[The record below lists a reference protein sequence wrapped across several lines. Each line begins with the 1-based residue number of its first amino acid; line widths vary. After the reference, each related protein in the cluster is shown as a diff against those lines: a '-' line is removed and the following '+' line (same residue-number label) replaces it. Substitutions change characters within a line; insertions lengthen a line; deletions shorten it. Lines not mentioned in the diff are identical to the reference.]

1 MMSQKRDALLYK
13 MSVSLTQDGNISID
27 FEGPPS
33 PEDIEEAF
41 DAWNPDFENTKKI
54 VSLVK
59 YLRDYSDRQH
69 RLKEFYFL
77 GVSFFSFGLIA
88 FS

>member
-1 MMSQKRDALLYK
+1 MSPKRDALLYK

-41 DAWNPDFENTKKI
+41 DAWNPDFENPKKI
-54 VSLVK
+54 PL
-59 YLRDYSDRQH
+59 
-69 RLKEFYFL
+69 
-77 GVSFFSFGLIA
+77 LIW
-88 FS
+88 

>member
-1 MMSQKRDALLYK
+1 MPPKRDALLYK

-33 PEDIEEAF
+33 PEDIEAAF

-69 RLKEFYFL
+69 RDLQ
-77 GVSFFSFGLIA
+77 SFIF
-88 FS
+88 